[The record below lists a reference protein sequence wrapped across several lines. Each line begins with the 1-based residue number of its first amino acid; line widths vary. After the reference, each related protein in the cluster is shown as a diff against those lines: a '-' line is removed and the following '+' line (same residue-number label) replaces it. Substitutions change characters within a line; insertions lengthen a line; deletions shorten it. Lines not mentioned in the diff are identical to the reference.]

1 MKGSLTVVGTGI
13 RSVAQTTLESRASM
27 EGADR
32 LLYLVAD
39 PVTEAWLRQLN
50 PTHESLADCY
60 REDLKRIDSYHE
72 MVART
77 LAYVRRGEHV
87 CLAFYGHPG
96 VFVYPSH
103 KAVAEARA
111 EGFDAVMLAGVSAE
125 DCLFADLGIDPADHG
140 CQSFE
145 ATDFLMRRRR
155 FDPTSHLILWQIGV
169 VGEIGYRPDQR
180 FHRDGLAVLVE
191 YLLESY
197 PANHQVTV
205 YEAAQY
211 AVCDPIVDVCSLE
224 RLLDADVTA
233 ISTLYVP
240 PRELGVSDPEMLQ
253 RLGLK
258 QHTARRAS

>member
-1 MKGSLTVVGTGI
+1 MSGSLTVVGTGI
-13 RSVAQTTLESRASM
+13 RSVAQTTIESRASM
-27 EGADR
+27 EQADR

-39 PVTEAWLRQLN
+39 PVTEGWLRKLN
-50 PTHESLADCY
+50 PNHESLADCY

-77 LAYVRRGEHV
+77 LAYVRQGENV

-103 KAVAEARA
+103 KALAQARA
-111 EGFDAVMLAGVSAE
+111 EGFEAVMLAGVSAE
-125 DCLFADLGIDPADHG
+125 DCLFADLGVDPADHG

-169 VGEIGYRPDQR
+169 VGEIGYRPDRR
-180 FHRDGLAVLVE
+180 FHREGLAVLVD
-191 YLLESY
+191 YLQQSY
-197 PANHQVTV
+197 PSDHPVTL

-211 AVCDPIVDVCSLE
+211 AICDPIIEVCPLDQLLE
-224 RLLDADVTA
+224 MDVTA

-240 PRELGVSDPEMLQ
+240 PKELGVSDPEMLR
-253 RLGLK
+253 RLGLRT
-258 QHTARRAS
+258 QPAQPAG